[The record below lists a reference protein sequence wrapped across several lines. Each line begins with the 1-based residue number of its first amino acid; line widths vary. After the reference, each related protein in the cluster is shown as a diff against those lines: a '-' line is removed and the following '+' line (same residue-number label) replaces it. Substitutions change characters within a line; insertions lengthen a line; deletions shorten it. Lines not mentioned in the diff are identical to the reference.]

1 MENYSMRNLNY
12 TKQISLQETF
22 YSLNTKFKD
31 DKNLPWLRSIKSNI
45 IETKQTHEILIS
57 FILPLRSFNSQLD
70 WLILETHVI
79 WMLVFNVSSMLMNFQ
94 TTSCRIYIWTR
105 SIIRISW
112 VQKEELQR
120 RLVISL
126 KRFLQ
131 QIESQLNLKLL
142 KRLLEV
148 SIKIS

>member
-57 FILPLRSFNSQLD
+57 FIRPLRNFNSQLD

-142 KRLLEV
+142 KRLLAV

>member
-57 FILPLRSFNSQLD
+57 FIRPLRNFNSQLD

-112 VQKEELQR
+112 VQKEELQK
-120 RLVISL
+120 RLVISS

-142 KRLLEV
+142 KRLLAV